1 MRLNIRCKSNNLIR
15 EQLGSLSPSARTGG
29 LKFNFMPGGGTKREL
44 FRKESP
50 EKKRTN
56 SNNNNN
62 NKQDGSADRYAPG
75 KSPLRI
81 ADKKKSDSNF

>member
-15 EQLGSLSPSARTGG
+15 EQLGSLSPSARKGG

-50 EKKRTN
+50 DKKRN
-56 SNNNNN
+56 DSNNIN
-62 NKQDGSADRYAPG
+62 NKHDGSADRYASG
-75 KSPLRI
+75 KSPSTV
-81 ADKKKSDSNF
+81 DKKKSVATF